1 MLFHKREEIM
11 AQCIVIADDL
21 TGANAT
27 GVLLKKSNYNAYT
40 VLNSE
45 RLDLNLLS
53 ESDCIIYPTD
63 SRSVPSVIA
72 YNRVYNVAKL
82 LKNDNIKVYSKRID
96 STLRGNLGSETDAFL
111 DALGDEYVAIVAPC
125 FPEANRI
132 VSGGYML
139 VNTIPLHKTAVAVDP
154 KNPVRTSSVREIFE
168 MQTKYSVASLF
179 IGDLMKGKEYIAE
192 KIREFQRN
200 GIRIIIFDCISKEDL
215 EVIANGVIES
225 GVRFLAVDPG
235 TFTATISRKL
245 ITPNEKK
252 SSNKILVTIGS
263 VNEVA
268 KQQVEELFL
277 AQTFYNVFV
286 NTKELVES
294 EDARNR
300 EINRVTAAVIENCKD
315 YEVCT
320 VIGDGIMPE
329 HRLDLDSYA
338 KRFNLS
344 TEDISNFI
352 NYSLAEITFRIL
364 KEKPEF
370 KGLYTSGGD
379 ITVAI
384 SKRFQASGIRLMDEV
399 VPLASFGEIIGGEYH
414 GLNIVTKGGMA
425 GDKFALIKCINYLKE
440 KLFI

>member
-1 MLFHKREEIM
+1 M
-11 AQCIVIADDL
+11 AQCVVIADDL

-53 ESDCIIYPTD
+53 KSDCIVYPTD
-63 SRSVPSVIA
+63 SRSISPAIA
-72 YNRVYNVAKL
+72 YNRVYNVANL

-111 DALGDEYVAIVAPC
+111 DALGEDFVAIVAPC

-154 KNPVRTSSVREIFE
+154 KNPVKTSSVREVFE
-168 MQTKYSVASLF
+168 MQTKYPVASLF
-179 IGDLMKGKEYIAE
+179 IGDIMKGKEYIAE
-192 KIREFQRN
+192 KIKSLQQEGF
-200 GIRIIIFDCISKEDL
+200 RIIIFDCISKEDL
-215 EVIANGVIES
+215 EVIASGVIES
-225 GVRFLAVDPG
+225 GIRFVAVDPG

-245 ITPNEKK
+245 ITPNESK
-252 SSNKILVTIGS
+252 SKNKILATIGS

-268 KQQVEELFL
+268 RLQVEELFL
-277 AQTFYNVFV
+277 AQKFFNVYV
-286 NTKELVES
+286 NTKELVEG
-294 EDARNR
+294 EERRIN
-300 EINRVTAAVIENCKD
+300 EIRRVVDDVINNCD
-315 YEVCT
+315 DFEVCT

-329 HRLDLDSYA
+329 NRLDLAVYA
-338 KRFNLS
+338 KRFNIS
-344 TEDISNFI
+344 TEEISNYI
-352 NYSLAEITFRIL
+352 NNSLAEITFQIL
-364 KEKPEF
+364 NKKPEF

-384 SKRFQASGIRLMDEV
+384 SKRFQAYGIQLLDEV
-399 VPLASFGEIIGGEYH
+399 VPLASYGEFIGGDFH

-425 GDKFALIKCINYLKE
+425 GDKFSLIHCINYLKE

>member
-1 MLFHKREEIM
+1 M
-11 AQCIVIADDL
+11 AQCVVIADDL

-63 SRSVPSVIA
+63 SRSIPSSIA
-72 YNRVYNVAKL
+72 YNRVFNVAKL
-82 LKNDNIKVYSKRID
+82 LKSDNIKVYSKRID

-111 DALGDEYVAIVAPC
+111 DALGNEYVAIVAPC

-154 KNPVRTSSVREIFE
+154 KNPVKTSSVREVFE
-168 MQTKYSVASLF
+168 LQTKYPVASLF
-179 IGDLMKGKEYIAE
+179 IGDLMRGKDYLAE
-192 KIREFQRN
+192 KIREFQQE
-200 GIRIIIFDCISKEDL
+200 GIRIIIFDCISQEDL
-215 EVIANGVIES
+215 DVIASGVIES
-225 GVRFLAVDPG
+225 GIRFLAVDPG

-245 ITPNEKK
+245 IIPNETK
-252 SSNKILVTIGS
+252 SSNKILATIGS

-277 AQTFYNVFV
+277 AQTFYNVYV

-294 EDARNR
+294 EERRTR
-300 EINRVTAAVIENCKD
+300 EINRVVAEVIGNCED

-329 HRLDLDSYA
+329 NRLDLNRYA
-338 KRFNLS
+338 ERFNLS

-352 NYSLAEITFRIL
+352 NNALAEITFRIL
-364 KEKPEF
+364 DKKPEF

-384 SKRFQASGIRLMDEV
+384 SKRFQAFGIRLLDEV
-399 VPLASFGEIIGGEYH
+399 VPLASFGEFIGGEFN

>member
-1 MLFHKREEIM
+1 M

-27 GVLLKKSNYNAYT
+27 GVLLKKSNYKAYT

-53 ESDCIIYPTD
+53 KSDCIIYPTD
-63 SRSVPSVIA
+63 SRSVPETIA
-72 YNRVYNVAKL
+72 YNRVYNVAML
-82 LKNDNIKVYSKRID
+82 LKNDSIKVYSKRID

-111 DALGDEYVAIVAPC
+111 DALGSEYVAIVAPC

-139 VNTIPLHKTAVAVDP
+139 VNTIPLHKTSVAVDP
-154 KNPVRTSSVREIFE
+154 KNPVKTSSVREVFE
-168 MQTKYSVASLF
+168 MQSKYATESLF
-179 IGDLMKGKEYIAE
+179 IGDLMKGKDHIAK
-192 KIREFQRN
+192 KIRELQKD
-200 GIRIIIFDCISKEDL
+200 GVRIIIFDCISQEDL
-215 EVIANGVIES
+215 DLIASGVIES

-235 TFTATISRKL
+235 TFTATVSRKL
-245 ITPNEKK
+245 ITPYESK
-252 SSNKILVTIGS
+252 SSNKILITIGS

-268 KQQVEELFL
+268 RQQVEELFL
-277 AQTFYNVFV
+277 AQSFYNVYV
-286 NTKELVES
+286 NTRELVEG
-294 EDARNR
+294 EERRTR
-300 EINRVTAAVIENCKD
+300 EINRVISSVIQNCMD
-315 YEVCT
+315 YEVCS

-329 HRLDLDSYA
+329 NRLDLNSYA
-338 KRFNLS
+338 RRYNLS
-344 TEDISNFI
+344 PDEISSFI
-352 NYSLAEITFRIL
+352 NNSLAEITFQIL
-364 KEKPEF
+364 NRQPEF

-384 SKRFQASGIRLMDEV
+384 SKRFQAFGIRLLDEV
-399 VPLASFGEIIGGEYH
+399 VPLASFGEFIGGEFD
-414 GLNIVTKGGMA
+414 GLNIITKGGMA

>member
-1 MLFHKREEIM
+1 M

-40 VLNSE
+40 VLNQE

-53 ESDCIIYPTD
+53 NSDCIIYPTD
-63 SRSVPSVIA
+63 SRATSSSIA

-111 DALGDEYVAIVAPC
+111 DALGNDFVAIVAPC

-139 VNTIPLHKTAVAVDP
+139 VNTIPLHKTAAAVDP
-154 KNPVRTSSVREIFE
+154 KNPVKTSSVREVFE
-168 MQTKYSVASLF
+168 MQSKYPITSLF
-179 IGDLMKGKEYIAE
+179 IGDIMKGKDYIAE
-192 KIREFQRN
+192 KIRDFKRE

-215 EVIANGVIES
+215 DVIASGVIES
-225 GVRFLAVDPG
+225 GVPFVAVDPG

-245 ITPNEKK
+245 ITPNETK
-252 SSNKILVTIGS
+252 SNNKILVTIGS

-268 KQQVEELFL
+268 KLQVEELFL
-277 AQTFYNVFV
+277 AQTFFNVYV
-286 NTKELVES
+286 DTRELVES
-294 EDARNR
+294 ADRRAK
-300 EINRVTAAVIENCKD
+300 EINRVVDEITGNCED

-329 HRLDLDSYA
+329 NRLDLDSYA
-338 KRFNLS
+338 RRFNLS

-352 NYSLAEITFRIL
+352 NNALAEITFQIL
-364 KEKPEF
+364 NKNSEF

-384 SKRFQASGIRLMDEV
+384 SKRFQTYGIRLLDEV
-399 VPLASFGEIIGGEYH
+399 VPLASYGEFIGGDFH

-425 GDKFALIKCINYLKE
+425 GDKFALIQCINYMKE

>member
-1 MLFHKREEIM
+1 M
-11 AQCIVIADDL
+11 AQCVVIADDL

-53 ESDCIIYPTD
+53 KSDCIVYPTD
-63 SRSVPSVIA
+63 SRSISPAIA
-72 YNRVYNVAKL
+72 YNRVYNVANL

-111 DALGDEYVAIVAPC
+111 DALGEDFVAIVAPC

-154 KNPVRTSSVREIFE
+154 KNPVKTSSVREVFE
-168 MQTKYSVASLF
+168 MQTKYPVASLF
-179 IGDLMKGKEYIAE
+179 IGDIMKGKEYIAE
-192 KIREFQRN
+192 KIKSLQQEGF
-200 GIRIIIFDCISKEDL
+200 RIIIFDCISKEDL
-215 EVIANGVIES
+215 EVIASGVIES
-225 GVRFLAVDPG
+225 GIRFVAVDPG

-245 ITPNEKK
+245 ITPNESK
-252 SSNKILVTIGS
+252 SKNKILATIGS

-268 KQQVEELFL
+268 RLQVEELFL
-277 AQTFYNVFV
+277 AQKFFNVYV
-286 NTKELVES
+286 NTKELVEG
-294 EDARNR
+294 EERRIN
-300 EINRVTAAVIENCKD
+300 EIRRVVDDIINNCD
-315 YEVCT
+315 DFEVCT

-329 HRLDLDSYA
+329 NRLDLAVYA
-338 KRFNLS
+338 KRFNIS
-344 TEDISNFI
+344 TEEISNYI
-352 NYSLAEITFRIL
+352 NNSLAEITFQIL
-364 KEKPEF
+364 NKKPEF

-384 SKRFQASGIRLMDEV
+384 SKRFQAYGIQLLDEV
-399 VPLASFGEIIGGEYH
+399 VPLASYGEFIGGDFH
-414 GLNIVTKGGMA
+414 GLNIITKGGMA
-425 GDKFALIKCINYLKE
+425 GDKFSLIHCINYLKE